1 MSSAFEKG
9 INEMFDREKFKDI
22 IAEKDR
28 MSWADR
34 EDDYIMSKLW
44 REMTDLIVNSDEDFN
59 DFLKYMRDE
68 MTENE
73 YGYLSEI
80 SDEISQEKPS
90 YAFIEEYKALAK
102 KYPKATKDYQIQDF
116 IEVAEGFVEYK
127 LGPKNK

>member
-1 MSSAFEKG
+1 
-9 INEMFDREKFKDI
+9 MFDREKFKDI

-34 EDDYIMSKLW
+34 EDYYRMSKLW

-90 YAFIEEYKALAK
+90 YEFIDVYKFLAEKYPEETK
-102 KYPKATKDYQIQDF
+102 KYGILDF
-116 IEVAEGFVEYK
+116 IEVAEGFVEYH
-127 LGPKNK
+127 LGKRK

>member
-22 IAEKDR
+22 IAEKDI

-34 EDDYIMSKLW
+34 EDDYRMSKLW

-102 KYPKATKDYQIQDF
+102 KYPQATKDYQIQDF

>member
-22 IAEKDR
+22 IAEKDI

-34 EDDYIMSKLW
+34 EDDYRMSKLW
-44 REMTDLIVNSDEDFN
+44 REMTDLIVNSDEDFD

-102 KYPKATKDYQIQDF
+102 KYPQATNDYQIQDF